1 MPALLLHLAAVER
14 LTADSRSLPPAIAR
28 ALDEDLEYARLGAVL
43 LDLPRFDGLS
53 GALREPLRPAA
64 APTRYAQLF
73 HLRAPV
79 AFGLKVAELVSLGAL
94 VGAEAGLAFVSGYF
108 CHLALDRAL
117 QPLEDRLAVAHRL
130 PGESPWQAR
139 SRVQWT
145 QALLYLRELH
155 GEDLVGSP
163 ALAHRFQVS
172 KRGGIPFGGMGG
184 GLYEI
189 VRLASR
195 DVLGEAP
202 DKREVDGWVRGLYLY
217 GRVLSSPLGRSR
229 ALPAWSNLSALELY
243 RSSELDVA
251 KEIDAALGEARRVLG
266 RVSEYMARRSFT
278 RRARARFLE
287 DVPEA
292 ALQPSAA

>member
-14 LTADSRSLPPAIAR
+14 LTADSRALPPAIAR

-43 LDLPRFDGLS
+43 LDLPRFDGLA
-53 GALREPLRPAA
+53 GALREPLRPAPG
-64 APTRYAQLF
+64 PTRYAQLF

-108 CHLALDRAL
+108 CHLVLDRAL
-117 QPLEDRLAVAHRL
+117 QPLEDRLATAHRL
-130 PGESPWQAR
+130 PGETPWQAR

-145 QALLYLRELH
+145 QTLLYLRELH
-155 GEDLVGSP
+155 GEDLVGNP
-163 ALAHRFQVS
+163 ALTARFQVS

-202 DKREVDGWVRGLYLY
+202 SKREVDGWVRGLYLY
-217 GRVLSSPLGRSR
+217 GRVLGSPLGRTR

-251 KEIDAALGEARRVLG
+251 REIDAALAEARRVLV

-287 DVPEA
+287 DIPEA

>member
-117 QPLEDRLAVAHRL
+117 QPLEDRLAAAHRL
-130 PGESPWQAR
+130 PGESPWEAR

-145 QALLYLRELH
+145 QAQLFLRELH
-155 GEDLVGSP
+155 GEDLVGTP
-163 ALAHRFQVS
+163 ALGSRFQVS

-202 DKREVDGWVRGLYLY
+202 TKREVDGWVRGLYVY
-217 GRVLSSPLGRSR
+217 GRVLCSPLGRAR
-229 ALPAWSNLSALELY
+229 ALPAWSNLSTLELY

-251 KEIDAALGEARRVLG
+251 REIDAALVDARRVLG

>member
-14 LTADSRSLPPAIAR
+14 LNADSRALPPALAR

-43 LDLPRFDGLS
+43 LDLPRFDGVA
-53 GALREPLRPAA
+53 GALREPLHPAGR
-64 APTRYAQLF
+64 PTRYAQLF

-94 VGAEAGLAFVSGYF
+94 VGAEAGHAFVSGYF
-108 CHLALDRAL
+108 THLVLDRRL
-117 QPLEDRLAVAHRL
+117 QPLEERLAATHKL
-130 PGESPWQAR
+130 PGETPWEAR
-139 SRVQWT
+139 RRVEWT
-145 QALLYLRELH
+145 QALLYLKDVH
-155 GEDLVGSP
+155 GMDLVGTS
-163 ALAHRFQVS
+163 ALLPRFQVS

-195 DVLGEAP
+195 EVLGEAP
-202 DKREVDGWVRGLYLY
+202 TKREVDGWVRGLYVY
-217 GRVLSSPLGRSR
+217 GRVLGSPLGRAR
-229 ALPAWSNLSALELY
+229 ALPAWSNLSSLELY

-251 KEIDAALGEARRVLG
+251 KEIDAALADARAVLT

-292 ALQPSAA
+292 SLQPSAA